1 LHLQKRI
8 VIVMGQCLLRVVL
21 EEHSEH
27 LLSLEDPD
35 DAASLQAFIAAGQVL
50 TRHSQEASLEDVC
63 LRLTGR
69 RLVTTSDVSSDVRK
83 N

>member
-1 LHLQKRI
+1 
-8 VIVMGQCLLRVVL
+8 MGQRLLRVVL
-21 EEHSEH
+21 EDHSEY
-27 LLSLEDPD
+27 LLSLKDLD

-63 LRLTGR
+63 LKLTGQH
-69 RLVTTSDVSSDVRK
+69 LVTTSDVSSDVRR